1 VKRNRIFLSVGIV
14 LLVSVFFLFTNIG
27 KKRAVSYAG
36 ETLAFLKEKCRD
48 FDGLMGS
55 VEGDQSKEA
64 VRTYV
69 EGLLTDSQLEM
80 KGVILICNKERV
92 LCSNYGDYRGRELDK
107 APFISEIKEGAQPGN
122 FCPCAI
128 MALLIMEVW
137 IMRAIMTCMYLSF

>member
-1 VKRNRIFLSVGIV
+1 MKRNRIFLSVGIV

-80 KGVILICNKERV
+80 
-92 LCSNYGDYRGRELDK
+92 RGYFALTM
-107 APFISEIKEGAQPGN
+107 
-122 FCPCAI
+122 AI
-128 MALLIMEVW
+128 TGEENWIRHLLS
-137 IMRAIMTCMYLSF
+137 AK